1 MVSHKR
7 LVVCL
12 DGTWNQQDSS
22 TNVLHHYN
30 LIYEGTPPGDTIVQK
45 KYYVTG
51 VGTGPLDSITGGGFG
66 FGLETNV
73 RKAYNWL
80 VANFCD
86 GEHPDQDDEIYIF
99 GFSRGAYT
107 ARSLVGFISECGL
120 LRRGAPIT
128 VSELWS
134 DYCILGRQK
143 EQRTSVWDSLFTTP
157 QAKMRAITK
166 LAHDRWL
173 THPNAPICS
182 PENEREKL
190 LIRWSRRVRITYL
203 GVYDTVGAIGWDA
216 LAIPGL
222 RSKMALHNNMNPTT
236 IIQHC
241 RHALAMDEH
250 RSSFN
255 HTPFRA
261 FIGSDA
267 AEQERQRGADAP
279 ELDDHAQHWNQTI
292 AMWDRKIEQCW
303 FVGAHSNIGGSYED
317 NKLCEKPLRW
327 ILEGAA
333 DAQKNLHLKSE
344 PVAWDS
350 PPTPAEQQPRDSFA
364 EFAGGIWTKLIRAK
378 RNYREIDPKP
388 LLQASK
394 KEAAEGHA
402 EAGFSLRNINET
414 IDPSV
419 PDYWKASPSP
429 MPPNLHA
436 YGQRHSGSYTGVPP
450 QHIWLDVDLGDT
462 PRKKYLNR
470 LLEYFALIAW
480 ASLAATGLWAI
491 YGIIGWFPGDVP
503 RSLISCAVAAFL
515 VLVDW
520 GESAQNFRQALGR
533 GGPCGRAL
541 LDSIYWTR
549 LSGVVLSLLGAF
561 FSLRVLVVLGWHH
574 EIISDT
580 ALVFLPVPVCAAV
593 VAIFVSKLR
602 SKCAWYSL
610 PFGPLAT
617 VLVGGLIIAA
627 SWYVH
632 ALIRNVEPAPPLPAD
647 VLRSTPGVLL
657 LLQFAYI
664 YFSRARGWAAEPL
677 NKANLGSITKLQ
689 LRFTPAAVTSV
700 LDHWQSMLQCRWG
713 DQGKAKIAAQ
723 QRLDEILRESLWR
736 DMFGFIPVY
745 SGAFLFG
752 LWFAATYLSPVF
764 GFLNMP
770 GPGLALWWLIPA
782 IAAATDY
789 LEDIC
794 HLRYVAVHAAGHA
807 PPALLPLFSSS
818 MSIIKDACVTVGLLI
833 TTAAI
838 LYGTWTTRMVSDW
851 RPKVTILISTVF
863 LLTAAV
869 AVVGKLVYLIWGRKK
884 KETVPKPELAR
895 SAKA

>member
-1 MVSHKR
+1 MATKKR
-7 LVVCL
+7 LAVCL

-30 LIYEGTPPGDTIVQK
+30 LIYEGIPPNDTIVQK
-45 KYYVTG
+45 KHYRQG

-66 FGLETNV
+66 FGLEANV
-73 RKAYNWL
+73 RDAYNWL

-86 GEHPDQDDEIYIF
+86 GERPDQDDEIYIF

-128 VSELWS
+128 VNELWS

-143 EQRTSVWDSLFTTP
+143 EQRTSVWDSLSTEP
-157 QAKMRAITK
+157 QAKIRVITK

-173 THPNAPICS
+173 THPNAQICP
-182 PENEREKL
+182 PENEREEL

-241 RHALAMDEH
+241 RHALAMDEN

-261 FIGSDA
+261 FIGNAA
-267 AEQERQRGADAP
+267 AEHERQRGADAP

-292 AMWDRKIEQCW
+292 AMWNRKIEQRW

-317 NKLCEKPLRW
+317 NQLCERPLQW
-327 ILEGAA
+327 ILEGATLA
-333 DAQKNLHLKSE
+333 DLKSE
-344 PVAWDS
+344 PVALG
-350 PPTPAEQQPRDSFA
+350 PPPAPAEQQPRDSFA

-378 RNYREIDPKP
+378 RNYRDIDPPP

-394 KEAAEGHA
+394 KEAAEGQP

-419 PDYWKASPSP
+419 PDYWKDSTSPL
-429 MPPNLHA
+429 PPNLYA
-436 YGQRHSGSYTGVPP
+436 YGQRHTVSYAGVPP
-450 QHIWLDVDLGDT
+450 QHVWLDVDLGDT
-462 PRKKYLNR
+462 PRKKFWNR
-470 LLEYFALIAW
+470 LFEYFALIAW

-491 YGIIGWFPGDVP
+491 YGIIGWFPGDGL
-503 RSLISCAVAAFL
+503 RSLISCVVAAFL

-533 GGPCGRAL
+533 GGPCGRAF

-549 LSGVVLSLLGAF
+549 LTGVVLALLGAF
-561 FSLRVLVVLGWHH
+561 FSLRVLVALGWHH
-574 EIISDT
+574 QVIGGT

-593 VAIFVSKLR
+593 AAILCSKLG
-602 SKCAWYSL
+602 SKFAWWSL
-610 PFGPLAT
+610 PFGPAAT
-617 VLVGGLIIAA
+617 VSIGGFVIAA
-627 SWYVH
+627 AWYFH
-632 ALIRNVEPAPPLPAD
+632 ALIRSVELAQPIPEK
-647 VLRSTPGVLL
+647 VLHSTPGVLL
-657 LLQFAYI
+657 LLQLTYI
-664 YFSRARGWAAEPL
+664 YLSRARGWAAEPL

-700 LDHWQSMLQCRWG
+700 LDRWQSMLQCRWG
-713 DQGKAKIAAQ
+713 DQEKAKIAAQ

-736 DMFGFIPVY
+736 DMWGFIPVY
-745 SGAFLFG
+745 SGTLLFG
-752 LWFAATYLSPVF
+752 LWFAATYLSDVF
-764 GFLNMP
+764 GFLNWP
-770 GPGLALWWLIPA
+770 GQGLALWWMIPA
-782 IAAATDY
+782 ICAATDY

-794 HLRYVAVHAAGHA
+794 HLRYVALHGAGHA
-807 PPALLPLFSSS
+807 PPAPLTLFSSS
-818 MSIIKDACVTVGLLI
+818 MSTIKDTGVTVGLLV
-833 TTAAI
+833 TTGAI

-851 RPKVTILISTVF
+851 RPKVNILITTAF
-863 LLTAAV
+863 LLVAAV
-869 AVVGKLVYLIWGRKK
+869 GVIGKLVYLIWGRKK
-884 KETVPKPELAR
+884 KEPDAQPELAHR
-895 SAKA
+895 AKA